1 MLFNSYEFMFA
12 FLPLALLGFYL
23 SARLGRAVA
32 LAWLIGCSVLFYGW
46 WNPRFVPLLLGSVA
60 FNYVLGRLIGASA
73 SRPRLK
79 MAVLS
84 VGVSGNLLLLFFY
97 KYLFTLLTFLG
108 LLDLMP
114 FVGRDGLILPL
125 GISFFTFTQIG
136 YLVDL
141 SGGVVRAH
149 GLLEYAVFVMFF
161 PHLIAGPI
169 LHNQE
174 MIPQFASPATYRF
187 RLDRLSIGLSIFV
200 IGLCKKVVIADPLG
214 RIADP
219 GFFSP
224 HLLSTYGAWQAVLS
238 YSLQLYF
245 DFSGYSDMAIGIARM
260 FGVVFPLNFNS
271 PYKSRSIID
280 FWQRWHMTLT
290 HYLNL
295 YLYNPVA
302 LWVTRRRAARGRPSS
317 RQAMRSATGFAS
329 MILLPVFFTMT
340 LAGIWHG
347 AGLQFLIFGL
357 LHATYLSINHAWR
370 VFRPSRGKAKQPQR
384 WTGIVPGVV
393 LTFLAVLV
401 AQIFF
406 RANSAPDAVSMLG
419 GLLGLHPVAGQIILP
434 ARLFGRAYGLVV
446 RMGGGGLITLS
457 DNASVLKSWV
467 RIVVGFLIVW
477 TLPNTQ
483 QIMVNFAPAL
493 EQVRPFPSRNLR
505 WYPGIRWG
513 LVIGVLL
520 LGSLYGL
527 DDPSRFLYFQF

>member
-12 FLPLALLGFYL
+12 FLPLALIGFYL
-23 SARLGRAVA
+23 SAMLGRAAA
-32 LAWLIGCSVLFYGW
+32 LAWLIGSSVLFYGW

-60 FNYVLGRLIGASA
+60 FNYVLGRLIGAA
-73 SRPRLK
+73 AERPRLK
-79 MAVLS
+79 IAALS

-114 FVGRDGLILPL
+114 FGGRDGLILPL

-141 SGGVVRAH
+141 SGGMVRAH

-174 MIPQFASPATYRF
+174 MIPQFARPATYRF
-187 RLDRLSIGLSIFV
+187 RLERLSIGLSIFV

-219 GFFSP
+219 GFAAP

-238 YSLQLYF
+238 YALQLYF
-245 DFSGYSDMAIGIARM
+245 DFSGYSDMAIGIARL

-302 LWVTRRRAARGRPSS
+302 LWVTRRRAARGRQSS

-357 LHATYLSINHAWR
+357 LHGTYLSVNHAWR
-370 VFRPSRGKAKQPQR
+370 VFRPSRGKSKRPER
-384 WTGIVPGVV
+384 WRSIVPSVAI
-393 LTFLAVLV
+393 TFLAVLV
-401 AQIFF
+401 AQVFF

-419 GLLGLHPVAGQIILP
+419 GLLGLHPVAGSIILP
-434 ARLFGRAYGLVV
+434 SRLFGWAYGPIA
-446 RMGGGGLITLS
+446 RMGGAGLITLS
-457 DNASVLKSWV
+457 DHAAELKAWL
-467 RIVVGFLIVW
+467 RIVVGFAIVW
-477 TLPNTQ
+477 ALPNTQ

-493 EQVRPFPSRNLR
+493 EQVRPFPRPSLR

-513 LVIGVLL
+513 VAIGILL